1 MVLDIEAMRRSAEA
15 PVLAG
20 PADIP
25 GVIQDLTD
33 AFAVDPH
40 FNWFLRDDERRT
52 EARRRIFQFL
62 IGGAGRT
69 HGRIERPAGGGAAAV
84 WMPFEWLAPTPF
96 LQELRTL
103 PIMLFATG
111 LARFSRL
118 AAIRESMDKHHP
130 MDRPPAYLWFLGVT
144 PAAQGHGVGSRLL
157 KVGTDRLDAAGQPAY
172 LETGTER

>member
-1 MVLDIEAMRRSAEA
+1 MSLDIEAMRRSAEA
-15 PVLAG
+15 PELAG
-20 PADIP
+20 PADIA

-96 LQELRTL
+96 LQELRRSEERRV
-103 PIMLFATG
+103 G
-111 LARFSRL
+111 KECRSRGVPDDG
-118 AAIRESMDKHHP
+118 IRNEK
-130 MDRPPAYLWFLGVT
+130 R
-144 PAAQGHGVGSRLL
+144 
-157 KVGTDRLDAAGQPAY
+157 
-172 LETGTER
+172 